1 MYSET
6 AYNCSDGYIVA
17 TSGNEKNMVKTE
29 RHLGL
34 WAQSASIRDKNNQ
47 HSVLLRNIKNSKKG
61 QKRFLLLLYN
71 WHQQLPC
78 NSEESLIG
86 KERKRLYKQR

>member
-17 TSGNEKNMVKTE
+17 TSGNEKIMVKTE

-61 QKRFLLLLYN
+61 QKRFCCYYIIGT
-71 WHQQLPC
+71 
-78 NSEESLIG
+78 NSYRVI
-86 KERKRLYKQR
+86 QRRV